1 MNWSGLECA
10 EIDSYAKQ
18 YIIYKWPPPRSPPP
32 HPRSFGRFLQ
42 LATGEFL
49 PPPLPRKVEGKGI
62 DGVGRSP
69 DQGSRG
75 ASLAVDV
82 RGSATPYNPPTR
94 CSLSAA
100 AHRVGSGGAQ
110 AVERPSVRALS
121 SDELS
126 GRPIDPLR
134 PSERPRTHSLP
145 IDPALICSWVDGGKM
160 DHRCGCGCIHV
171 VNCGSV

>member
-1 MNWSGLECA
+1 LTLCA
-10 EIDSYAKQ
+10 IERLPSPPFLAPASVC
-18 YIIYKWPPPRSPPP
+18 PPPRSPPP
-32 HPRSFGRFLQ
+32 RPRSFGRFLQ
-42 LATGEFL
+42 LATGEF
-49 PPPLPRKVEGKGI
+49 PPPQLPRKVEGEGI

-94 CSLSAA
+94 CSLPAA

-110 AVERPSVRALS
+110 AVQRPSVLALS

-134 PSERPRTHSLP
+134 PSLKSQLFPRKRRA
-145 IDPALICSWVDGGKM
+145 D
-160 DHRCGCGCIHV
+160 RCGMEELFQRQACLHALKQTG
-171 VNCGSV
+171 

>member
-1 MNWSGLECA
+1 MCA
-10 EIDSYAKQ
+10 IERLPPPPFLAPASVC
-18 YIIYKWPPPRSPPP
+18 PPPRSPPP
-32 HPRSFGRFLQ
+32 RPRSFGRFLQ
-42 LATGEFL
+42 LATGEF
-49 PPPLPRKVEGKGI
+49 PPPQLPRKVEGEGI

-94 CSLSAA
+94 CSLPAA

-110 AVERPSVRALS
+110 AVQRPSVLALS

-134 PSERPRTHSLP
+134 PSERPKYSFTNHYRSIPL
-145 IDPALICSWVDGGKM
+145 
-160 DHRCGCGCIHV
+160 
-171 VNCGSV
+171 